1 MTHSR
6 MMQSLATCFLSA
18 PPSPPPPPLRFF
30 PWPLPLLGLFIV
42 PVTAGRPDSRRRVNR
57 GTDDGE

>member
-6 MMQSLATCFLSA
+6 MMQSLAICFLSA

-30 PWPLPLLGLFIV
+30 PWPLPLLGLSIV
-42 PVTAGRPDSRRRVNR
+42 PVTAGRTH
-57 GTDDGE
+57 GGE